1 MTLQILSYQK
11 LLLSLLVS
19 SFLLGDADTTDID
32 LDALW
37 ESTVWE
43 EIEEINEIEGEVEQ
57 VTSVAGVRGAEAE
70 DEALEH
76 LYYRKSM
83 KGLSKME
90 LQKALG
96 KLLKKRS
103 ITKNP
108 TALKKINGY
117 TFDWIPK
124 EDVHINEGH
133 DVGVVAQ
140 EVEEVLPEVCTTRD
154 NGYKA
159 VKYEKLTPLLIEC
172 IKKQQ
177 EQLDK
182 QQEQIE
188 NLQEQ
193 INMLSNK

>member
-1 MTLQILSYQK
+1 MRYGITHMTLQILSYQK

-57 VTSVAGVRGAEAE
+57 ITSVAGVRGAEAE

-83 KGLSKME
+83 KRLSQVE

-96 KLLKKRS
+96 RLLKKKS
-103 ITKNP
+103 TVTDSLTLSKIDSYIKQ
-108 TALKKINGY
+108 LKK
-117 TFDWIPK
+117 K
-124 EDVHINEGH
+124 
-133 DVGVVAQ
+133 
-140 EVEEVLPEVCTTRD
+140 
-154 NGYKA
+154 
-159 VKYEKLTPLLIEC
+159 
-172 IKKQQ
+172 IK
-177 EQLDK
+177 
-182 QQEQIE
+182 I
-188 NLQEQ
+188 
-193 INMLSNK
+193 

>member
-1 MTLQILSYQK
+1 MRYGITHMTLRILSYQK

-83 KGLSKME
+83 KRLSQVE

-96 KLLKKRS
+96 RLLKKKS
-103 ITKNP
+103 TVTDSLTLSKIDSYIKQ
-108 TALKKINGY
+108 LKK
-117 TFDWIPK
+117 K
-124 EDVHINEGH
+124 
-133 DVGVVAQ
+133 
-140 EVEEVLPEVCTTRD
+140 
-154 NGYKA
+154 
-159 VKYEKLTPLLIEC
+159 
-172 IKKQQ
+172 IK
-177 EQLDK
+177 
-182 QQEQIE
+182 I
-188 NLQEQ
+188 
-193 INMLSNK
+193 

>member
-1 MTLQILSYQK
+1 MTLRILSYQK

-83 KGLSKME
+83 KKLSQVE

-96 KLLKKRS
+96 RLLKKKS
-103 ITKNP
+103 TVTDSLTLSKIDKYIKQ
-108 TALKKINGY
+108 LKK
-117 TFDWIPK
+117 K
-124 EDVHINEGH
+124 
-133 DVGVVAQ
+133 
-140 EVEEVLPEVCTTRD
+140 
-154 NGYKA
+154 
-159 VKYEKLTPLLIEC
+159 
-172 IKKQQ
+172 IK
-177 EQLDK
+177 
-182 QQEQIE
+182 I
-188 NLQEQ
+188 
-193 INMLSNK
+193 